1 MKPNQVTDMANER
14 FESVWDAIEDTPEEA
29 LNMRLRSEL
38 MIQITRRVKEWGVT
52 QKEAAQ
58 RLGITQ
64 PRLNDLLN
72 GRINKFGLDALVNLT
87 GPAHF
92 HVELTL
98 KDEEAAVA

>member
-1 MKPNQVTDMANER
+1 
-14 FESVWDAIEDTPEEA
+14 
-29 LNMRLRSEL
+29 MRLRSEL
-38 MIQITRRVKEWGVT
+38 MIQITRRVKEWDVT

-64 PRLNDLLN
+64 PRLNDLLK

-92 HVELTL
+92 HVELMLEDKET
-98 KDEEAAVA
+98 AVA

>member
-1 MKPNQVTDMANER
+1 MANER

-38 MIQITRRVKEWGVT
+38 MIQITRRVKEWDVT

-92 HVELTL
+92 HVELAL
-98 KDEEAAVA
+98 KDEEAAVV

>member
-1 MKPNQVTDMANER
+1 MEPSQVTDMANER

-92 HVELTL
+92 RVELTL
-98 KDEEAAVA
+98 EDKEAAVA

>member
-1 MKPNQVTDMANER
+1 MEPNQVTDMANER

-38 MIQITRRVKEWGVT
+38 MIQITKRVKEWDVT

>member
-1 MKPNQVTDMANER
+1 MANER

-64 PRLNDLLN
+64 PRLNDLLK

-87 GPAHF
+87 GPAGRA
-92 HVELTL
+92 EL
-98 KDEEAAVA
+98 

>member
-1 MKPNQVTDMANER
+1 MANER

-38 MIQITRRVKEWGVT
+38 MIQITRRVKEWDVT

-64 PRLNDLLN
+64 PRLNDLLS
-72 GRINKFGLDALVNLT
+72 GRIKKFSLDALINLT

>member
-1 MKPNQVTDMANER
+1 MEPNQVTDMANER

-38 MIQITRRVKEWGVT
+38 MIQITRRVKEWDVT

-98 KDEEAAVA
+98 KDEEAAVV

>member
-1 MKPNQVTDMANER
+1 M
-14 FESVWDAIEDTPEEA
+14 S
-29 LNMRLRSEL
+29 LRSEL
-38 MIQITRRVKEWGVT
+38 MIQISKRVKEWDVT
-52 QKEAAQ
+52 QKEAAR

-98 KDEEAAVA
+98 KDKETAVA

>member
-1 MKPNQVTDMANER
+1 MANER

-38 MIQITRRVKEWGVT
+38 MIQITRRVKEWDVT

-87 GPAHF
+87 GPAQF

-98 KDEEAAVA
+98 KDEEAAVV

>member
-1 MKPNQVTDMANER
+1 MANER

-29 LNMRLRSEL
+29 LNMRLRSDL
-38 MIQITRRVKEWGVT
+38 MIQITRRVKEWDVT

-72 GRINKFGLDALVNLT
+72 GRINKFSLDALINLT

>member
-1 MKPNQVTDMANER
+1 MEPSQVTDMANER

-38 MIQITRRVKEWGVT
+38 MIQITRRVKEWDVT

-98 KDEEAAVA
+98 KDEEAAVV

>member
-1 MKPNQVTDMANER
+1 MAIEYYD
-14 FESVWDAIEDTPEEA
+14 SVWDVIEDTPEEA

-38 MIQITRRVKEWGVT
+38 MAKIADRVREWDIT
-52 QKEAAQ
+52 QKQAAN

-72 GRINKFGLDALVNLT
+72 GRINKFSLDALVNLT

-92 HVELTL
+92 RIELEIEDR
-98 KDEEAAVA
+98 KEVAA

>member
-1 MKPNQVTDMANER
+1 MEPNQVTDMANER

-38 MIQITRRVKEWGVT
+38 MIQITRRVKEWDVT

-72 GRINKFGLDALVNLT
+72 GRINKFSLDALINLT

>member
-1 MKPNQVTDMANER
+1 MANER

-38 MIQITRRVKEWGVT
+38 MARISKRVSDWGVT

-72 GRINKFGLDALVNLT
+72 GRINKFSLDALVNLT

-92 HVELTL
+92 HVELSL
-98 KDEEAAVA
+98 KDEEATAVA

>member
-1 MKPNQVTDMANER
+1 MANER
-14 FESVWDAIEDTPEEA
+14 FESVWDAIEDTPGEA

-64 PRLNDLLN
+64 PHLNDLLN

>member
-1 MKPNQVTDMANER
+1 MEPNQVTDMANER

-29 LNMRLRSEL
+29 LNVRLRSDL
-38 MIQITRRVKEWGVT
+38 MIQITRRVKEWDVT
-52 QKEAAQ
+52 QKEAAK

-72 GRINKFGLDALVNLT
+72 GRINKFSLDALINFT

-98 KDEEAAVA
+98 EDKEAAVA

>member
-1 MKPNQVTDMANER
+1 MANER

-29 LNMRLRSEL
+29 LNMRLRSDL

-72 GRINKFGLDALVNLT
+72 GRINKFSLDALINLT

>member
-1 MKPNQVTDMANER
+1 MANER

-58 RLGITQ
+58 RLGIT
-64 PRLNDLLN
+64 N
-72 GRINKFGLDALVNLT
+72 
-87 GPAHF
+87 PA
-92 HVELTL
+92 
-98 KDEEAAVA
+98 

>member
-29 LNMRLRSEL
+29 LNMRLRSDL
-38 MIQITRRVKEWGVT
+38 MIQITRRVKEWNVT

-98 KDEEAAVA
+98 EDEEAAVA

>member
-1 MKPNQVTDMANER
+1 MAIEYYD
-14 FESVWDAIEDTPEEA
+14 SVWDAIEDTPEES

-38 MIQITRRVKEWGVT
+38 MAKIAGRVREWGVT
-52 QKEAAQ
+52 QKEAAH

-72 GRINKFGLDALVNLT
+72 GRINKFSLDALVNLT

-92 HVELTL
+92 HLELAIE
-98 KDEEAAVA
+98 DEKEAVA

>member
-1 MKPNQVTDMANER
+1 MEPNQVTDMANER

-38 MIQITRRVKEWGVT
+38 MIQITRRVKEWDVT

-72 GRINKFGLDALVNLT
+72 GRINKFSLDALINLT

-98 KDEEAAVA
+98 KDEEVAVA

>member
-29 LNMRLRSEL
+29 LNMRLRSDL
-38 MIQITRRVKEWGVT
+38 MIQITRRVKEWNVT
-52 QKEAAQ
+52 QKEAAR

-72 GRINKFGLDALVNLT
+72 GRINKFSLDALINLT

-98 KDEEAAVA
+98 KDKEVA

>member
-1 MKPNQVTDMANER
+1 MEPNQVTDMANER

-29 LNMRLRSEL
+29 LNMRLRSDL
-38 MIQITRRVKEWGVT
+38 MIQITRRVKEWDVT

-98 KDEEAAVA
+98 KDEEAAVV

>member
-1 MKPNQVTDMANER
+1 
-14 FESVWDAIEDTPEEA
+14 
-29 LNMRLRSEL
+29 LRYIIASRITIGEL
-38 MIQITRRVKEWGVT
+38 

-58 RLGITQ
+58 RLDITQ

-87 GPAHF
+87 GLAYF

-98 KDEEAAVA
+98 KNKEAAVA

>member
-1 MKPNQVTDMANER
+1 MEPNQVTDMANER

-38 MIQITRRVKEWGVT
+38 MIQITRRVKEWDVT

-64 PRLNDLLN
+64 PRLNDLLK

-98 KDEEAAVA
+98 EDKEAAVA

>member
-1 MKPNQVTDMANER
+1 MEPNQVTDMANER

-29 LNMRLRSEL
+29 LNMRLRSDL
-38 MIQITRRVKEWGVT
+38 MIQITRRVKEWNVT
-52 QKEAAQ
+52 QKEAAR

-72 GRINKFGLDALVNLT
+72 GRINKFSLDALINLT

-98 KDEEAAVA
+98 KDEEVA

>member
-1 MKPNQVTDMANER
+1 VTDMANER

-29 LNMRLRSEL
+29 LNMRLRSDL
-38 MIQITRRVKEWGVT
+38 MIQITRRVKEWDVT
-52 QKEAAQ
+52 QKEAAR

-72 GRINKFGLDALVNLT
+72 GRINKFSLDALINLT

-98 KDEEAAVA
+98 KDEKAAVA